1 MMILLQ
7 NDRRAVNFN
16 LLLNTGRITLL
27 FFCVDGA
34 DTRERPSVGPGAKT
48 RHRGNKMR
56 KILKMAAAP
65 ATGLFALALVA
76 MATPAAASPG
86 EFCRVDSGSGG
97 MVQCGFSTMEQ
108 CQGMVA
114 GRSGWCERDPF
125 LPDSNSNALAYQPK
139 HPLAK
144 NPRKPVETR

>member
-1 MMILLQ
+1 VDF
-7 NDRRAVNFN
+7 DR
-16 LLLNTGRITLL
+16 LLNAGRISLL

-34 DTRERPSVGPGAKT
+34 DMTESPSVEPGVKT
-48 RHRGNKMR
+48 HHRGNKMR

-65 ATGLFALALVA
+65 ATGLFALALVG
-76 MATPAAASPG
+76 MATAAAAKPG

-97 MVQCGFSTMEQ
+97 MLQCGFSTMEQ

>member
-1 MMILLQ
+1 
-7 NDRRAVNFN
+7 
-16 LLLNTGRITLL
+16 
-27 FFCVDGA
+27 
-34 DTRERPSVGPGAKT
+34 
-48 RHRGNKMR
+48 MR

-76 MATPAAASPG
+76 MATPAAA
-86 EFCRVDSGSGG
+86 RVDSGSGG
-97 MVQCGFSTMEQ
+97 MLQCGFSTMEQ

-139 HPLAK
+139 HPLSK
-144 NPRKPVETR
+144 NARKPVETR

>member
-1 MMILLQ
+1 VDF
-7 NDRRAVNFN
+7 DR
-16 LLLNTGRITLL
+16 LLNAGRISLL
-27 FFCVDGA
+27 FFGVDGA
-34 DTRERPSVGPGAKT
+34 DIRQKPSVEPGAKT
-48 RHRGNKMR
+48 HHRGNKMKR
-56 KILKMAAAP
+56 ILKMSAAP

-97 MVQCGFSTMEQ
+97 MLQCGFSTMEQ

-139 HPLAK
+139 PPHSKGA
-144 NPRKPVETR
+144 RKPAEAR